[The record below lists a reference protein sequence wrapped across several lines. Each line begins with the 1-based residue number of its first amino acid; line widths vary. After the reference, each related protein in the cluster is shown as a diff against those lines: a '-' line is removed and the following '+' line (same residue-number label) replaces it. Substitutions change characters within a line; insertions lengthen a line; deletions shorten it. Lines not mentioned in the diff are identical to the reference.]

1 MIENTSRPP
10 HTTAHFEFEN
20 MVTKQV
26 IDDIYRQF
34 NHPPQSVDE
43 LNIGLLFDYA
53 LENHGIV
60 IDENDL
66 YIGSVDPKSPFAV
79 LPLDRIHEILE
90 FEDVIAI
97 VLHSSILFLN
107 KNNSNVHVHIRMDS
121 PSLWTRLKSRLF
133 RSHKRR
139 KNDIM
144 LTDEAM

>member
-1 MIENTSRPP
+1 
-10 HTTAHFEFEN
+10 
-20 MVTKQV
+20 MVTKKD
-26 IDDIYRQF
+26 IDKIYRQF

-53 LENHGIV
+53 IENHGIV

-97 VLHSSILFLN
+97 VLHSSIVFLN
-107 KNNSNVHVHIRMDS
+107 KNNSNVHVHIRMAA
-121 PSLWTRLKSRLF
+121 PSLWSRIKSRLF
-133 RSHKRR
+133 NRR
-139 KNDIM
+139 KSPRNEIM

>member
-1 MIENTSRPP
+1 
-10 HTTAHFEFEN
+10 
-20 MVTKQV
+20 MVTKKV
-26 IDDIYRQF
+26 IDKIYQQF

-53 LENHGIV
+53 IENHGIV

-97 VLHSSILFLN
+97 VLHSSIVFLN
-107 KNNSNVHVHIRMDS
+107 KNNSNVHVHIRMAT
-121 PSLWTRLKSRLF
+121 PSLWSRIKSRLF
-133 RSHKRR
+133 NRR
-139 KNDIM
+139 KSPRNEIM